1 MYERDTIVANAT
13 PLIPSAVGIVRI
25 SGDKALDIGKKIFT
39 FPKNREIKPRYAY
52 FGKITDLNGEV
63 IDEGLLIYFKAP
75 HSFTGE
81 DVVEIYP
88 HGSVPVIRKIISE
101 CINLG
106 CRLAEPGEFTKRAF
120 LNGKIDLT
128 QAEAIAELINAK
140 TEKAS
145 KVAVNILEGKL
156 SKKVNRLKEKLLE
169 LISYIEAEL
178 NFPEDVEPI
187 PDDLIKQN
195 LKEVLENID
204 ELLKTYKKGEL
215 LREGIKLAIVGRPN
229 VGKSSLFNA
238 LVGYER
244 AIVSEFKGTTRDF
257 IEETVSIGGIPVRLL
272 DTAGIRETEDK
283 VEKIGIEKAK
293 EKIREADIILFV
305 FDTSEGLTD
314 EDLKIYDEVKDKNPI
329 VVGNKIDLLKNNKKL
344 DIFKKKYYF
353 KNIIFVSSK
362 TNLNLNLLEE
372 EIFKRLGLLEEQ
384 DREVYINLRHY
395 NLLKSS
401 KEKLEY
407 ILENL
412 EEVIKHKELL
422 MLDIREAQN
431 YLEEIVGLITTE
443 DILGNIFQ
451 NFCIGK

>member
-13 PLIPSAVGIVRI
+13 PLIPSAIGIVRI

-39 FPKNREIKPRYAY
+39 LPKNREIKPRYAY
-52 FGKITDLNGEV
+52 FGKILDEKGEI

-75 HSFTGE
+75 NSFTGE
-81 DVVEIYP
+81 DIVEIYP
-88 HGSVPVIRKIISE
+88 HGSVPVIKKIISE
-101 CINLG
+101 CIKLG
-106 CRLAEPGEFTKRAF
+106 CRMAEPGEFTKRAF

-140 TEKAS
+140 TERAS
-145 KVAVNILEGKL
+145 KVAVNLLEGKL
-156 SKKVNRLKEKLLE
+156 SKRINRLREKLLE

-178 NFPEDVEPI
+178 NFPEDIEEI
-187 PDDLIKQN
+187 PDSLIEEN
-195 LKEVLENID
+195 LKEVLKSID
-204 ELLKTYKKGEL
+204 DLLKTYKKGEI
-215 LREGIKLAIVGRPN
+215 LREGIKLAIVGRTN

-244 AIVSEFKGTTRDF
+244 AIVSDIEGTTRDF
-257 IEETVSIGGIPVRLL
+257 IEETVSIKGIPVKLL

-283 VEKIGIEKAK
+283 IEKIGIERAK
-293 EKIREADIILFV
+293 EKINEADIVIFV
-305 FDTSEGLTD
+305 FDASEGLTE
-314 EDLKIYDEVKDKNPI
+314 EDLKIYQNVKDKDPI
-329 VVGNKIDLLKNNKKL
+329 IVGNKIDLVKDIKNL
-344 DIFKKKYYF
+344 DILKEKYYF

-362 TNLNLNLLEE
+362 TQINLNLLEE

-384 DREVYINLRHY
+384 EREVYINLRHH

-401 KEKLEY
+401 KEKIEY
-407 ILENL
+407 ILENFREL
-412 EEVIKHKELL
+412 VEHKELL
-422 MLDIREAQN
+422 MLDIREALN
-431 YLEEIVGLITTE
+431 YLEEIIGTITTE

>member
-1 MYERDTIVANAT
+1 MYKRDTIVANAT

-25 SGDKALDIGKKIFT
+25 SGDEALKISRKIFT
-39 FPKNREIKPRYAY
+39 LPKNKEIKPRHAY
-52 FGKITDLNGEV
+52 FGKILDEKGEV

-75 HSFTGE
+75 NSFTGE
-81 DVVEIYP
+81 DVIEIYP
-88 HGSVPVIRKIISE
+88 HGSVPVIKQIISE
-101 CINLG
+101 CIKLG
-106 CRLAEPGEFTKRAF
+106 CRMAEPGEFTKRAF

-156 SKKVNRLKEKLLE
+156 SKKINRLREKLLE

-178 NFPEDVEPI
+178 NFPEDVEEI
-187 PDDLIKQN
+187 PKNLIEEN
-195 LKEVLENID
+195 LKEVLNNIN
-204 ELLKTYKKGEL
+204 ELLKSYKKGEI
-215 LREGIKLAIVGRPN
+215 LREGIKLAIVGRTN

-244 AIVSEFKGTTRDF
+244 AIVSDIEGTTRDF
-257 IEETVSIGGIPVRLL
+257 IEEIVSIKGIPVKLL
-272 DTAGIRETEDK
+272 DTAGIRETKDK
-283 VEKIGIEKAK
+283 IEKIGIERAKAK
-293 EKIREADIILFV
+293 IEEADIVIFV
-305 FDTSEGLTD
+305 FDVSVGLTD
-314 EDLKIYDEVKDKNPI
+314 EDLKIYEQVKDKNPI
-329 VVGNKIDLLKNNKKL
+329 VVGNKIDLLKNKENLDKL
-344 DIFKKKYYF
+344 KEKYYF

-395 NLLKSS
+395 NLLKNS

-412 EEVIKHKELL
+412 EELIEHKELL
-422 MLDIREAQN
+422 MLNIREAQN